1 MKKRRS
7 FPWLGLFLVA
17 ALAAAGWYGWQR
29 WAPKTAAPPKF
40 RTAAVTRG
48 DITQSVTANGNI
60 QPLKSV
66 TVGSQVSG
74 QIVEVLVDFNSRVTN
89 GQMLARID
97 PSTFERALQQADAEL
112 ASAEASLALAKVN
125 RDRARDLLAANLIP
139 KSDSDQA
146 EATYLQAEASVKMRK
161 ANVER
166 AQVDLDRTTI
176 YSPITGI
183 VISRKIDQGQTVA
196 ASLNTPNLFQLV
208 GDLSRVQ
215 IEVAVSEADIGGVSE
230 GQRVTFQVDAFPN
243 RTFDG
248 GIRQVRYEAITN
260 QNVITYT
267 TVVDVANDDLKLR
280 PGMTAN
286 VSIITAEQRNVLRLP
301 NAALRF
307 RPPEGATV
315 RGDTNAPAMT
325 GGGTNA
331 PAMASAGGP
340 PGMEGM
346 PAPPWAAEGRRP
358 TAEEREKWMASLSPE
373 QRDAMQKMRERMRGG
388 GGGPGGPGG
397 FGGGEGGGGRPRPQR
412 QAQPEGPVKR
422 TVYVLAK
429 EADALGK
436 EIEVLKATVV
446 TTGASDA
453 TSTEVLAG
461 LNEGDQVVTGQVT
474 VAAAAT
480 APAAGGSPLGG
491 GPFGGGGPRP
501 R

>member
-7 FPWLGLFLVA
+7 FPWLGLFIA
-17 ALAAAGWYGWQR
+17 AVLSAAGWFAWQR
-29 WAPKTAAPPKF
+29 WAPRAAAPPTF
-40 RTAAVTRG
+40 RAVPVARG

-74 QIVEVLVDFNSRVTN
+74 QIIEVLVDFNSRVTN

-97 PSTFERALQQADAEL
+97 PSTFERSLQQADAEL
-112 ASAEASLALAKVN
+112 ASAKASLALADVN
-125 RDRARDLLAANLIP
+125 RVRARELLAASLIP
-139 KSDSDQA
+139 KSDADQA
-146 EATYLQAEASVKMRK
+146 EATYLQAEASVKMRQ

-166 AQVDLDRTTI
+166 AQVDLDRTTVF
-176 YSPITGI
+176 SPITGI

-215 IEVAVSEADIGGVSE
+215 IEVAVSEADIGGVNE

-243 RTFDG
+243 RTFNG
-248 GIRQVRYEAITN
+248 SVRQVRFEAITN

-267 TVVDVANDDLKLR
+267 TVVDVGNDDLKLR

-286 VSIITAEQRNVLRLP
+286 VSIITAEQRNVLRVP

-307 RPPEGATV
+307 RPPGGATV
-315 RGDTNAPAMT
+315 RGETNAPAQA

-346 PAPPWAAEGRRP
+346 PVPPWMAERRRP
-358 TAEEREKWMASLSPE
+358 TDEEREKWTASLTPE
-373 QRDAMQKMRERMRGG
+373 QREAYQSMRERMRGG
-388 GGGPGGPGG
+388 GG
-397 FGGGEGGGGRPRPQR
+397 EGGGGRQRTQR
-412 QAQPEGPVKR
+412 QSQPEGPVRR

-429 EADALGK
+429 ETDATGK
-436 EIEVLKATVV
+436 EFDVLKASLI

-453 TSTEVLAG
+453 TSTEVIAG
-461 LNEGDQVVTGQVT
+461 LNEGDQVVTGV
-474 VAAAAT
+474 VSVAAAT
-480 APAAGGSPLGG
+480 ASAAAPGGSPFGG
-491 GPFGGGGPRP
+491 GPFGGGGGQRP

>member
-7 FPWLGLFLVA
+7 FPWLSLFIVA
-17 ALAAAGWYGWQR
+17 ALAAAGWFGWQR
-29 WAPKTAAPPKF
+29 WAPRAAEPPKF

-60 QPLKSV
+60 QAIKSV

-74 QIVEVLVDFNSRVTN
+74 QITDVFADFNTRVTN
-89 GQMLARID
+89 GQVLAKID
-97 PSTFERALQQADAEL
+97 PSTFERALQQSDAEL
-112 ASAEASLALAKVN
+112 ASAHASLALAKVN
-125 RDRARDLLAANLIP
+125 RDRARDLVTANLIP
-139 KSDSDQA
+139 KSDADQA
-146 EATYLQAEASVKMRK
+146 EATFLQAEASVKMRQ

-215 IEVAVSEADIGGVSE
+215 IEVAVSEADIGGVNE

-248 GIRQVRYEAITN
+248 AIRQVRYEAITN

-267 TVVDVANDDLKLR
+267 TVVDVANEDLKLR

-325 GGGTNA
+325 GTGANA

-358 TAEEREKWMASLSPE
+358 TTEEREKWMASLTPE

-388 GGGPGGPGG
+388 GGGPGGGGG

-412 QAQPEGPVKR
+412 QAQAEGPVKR

-429 EADALGK
+429 ETDAAGREL
-436 EIEVLKATVV
+436 EVLNATVV

-453 TSTEVLAG
+453 TSTEIVAG
-461 LNEGDQVVTGQVT
+461 LNAGDQVVTGQVT
-474 VAAAAT
+474 VAAATT